1 MKVKKIGVVILAA
14 VLALSGCT
22 YPTGILN
29 DSEIKSMLFN
39 RGADNND
46 DNGALE
52 GEDKSGSYLEAK
64 GITLPKSQTAIYVNQ
79 FGYSSKDEK
88 QAIFSED
95 YTGSTF
101 RVVNAYNNQTV
112 YSGKITAT
120 DAKTGDFTKVTKAG
134 RYYIEADEIG
144 RSYYFTISNNSNK
157 ELFVEMLDNFYS
169 DIEQEESII
178 DVCFGMNTVIFAM
191 QCNGEAFEIGSGIV
205 NELLSMADIL
215 IAKQGKNGSISDDYE
230 QTAAF
235 CGIMAMCCAEFGKYD
250 EKMESTYKEAA
261 LNAWEWLKTQKCTT
275 NEAKSQRFY
284 AAAQLFG
291 LLDSKDYKTI
301 AEQYLKNNKT
311 DERTNNYYFERYS
324 FYGTVAYMN
333 SKGDIDKELCTDVMM
348 YMLMQADEI
357 ADSAS
362 SDKTYKVGVT
372 DIDLVFDNALQ
383 ICFFNYLVPS
393 REYTDMLDNTL
404 DYIGG
409 YNPEG
414 INYIEDNTSD
424 KNFEYKGIVLFALS
438 NLVTED

>member
-1 MKVKKIGVVILAA
+1 
-14 VLALSGCT
+14 
-22 YPTGILN
+22 
-29 DSEIKSMLFN
+29 
-39 RGADNND
+39 
-46 DNGALE
+46 
-52 GEDKSGSYLEAK
+52 
-64 GITLPKSQTAIYVNQ
+64 
-79 FGYSSKDEK
+79 
-88 QAIFSED
+88 
-95 YTGSTF
+95 
-101 RVVNAYNNQTV
+101 
-112 YSGKITAT
+112 
-120 DAKTGDFTKVTKAG
+120 
-134 RYYIEADEIG
+134 
-144 RSYYFTISNNSNK
+144 
-157 ELFVEMLDNFYS
+157 
-169 DIEQEESII
+169 
-178 DVCFGMNTVIFAM
+178 
-191 QCNGEAFEIGSGIV
+191 
-205 NELLSMADIL
+205 
-215 IAKQGKNGSISDDYE
+215 
-230 QTAAF
+230 
-235 CGIMAMCCAEFGKYD
+235 
-250 EKMESTYKEAA
+250 MESTYKEAA